1 MMEIETEIA
10 LLKSDVSRMTSLFE
24 KLDTA
29 IERMGEVS
37 NSIARMLAVHEEKL
51 SKQEQIDTELF
62 SLVEKRKAELEVDVK
77 ELHSRITTVQREL
90 SNDIADT
97 ETKIMGALSA
107 GLTDIKKCITDEHKV
122 LITEKEELEQRISE
136 LEKWRW
142 IILGGSLVVS
152 AFSKQI
158 FTVLFQ

>member
-1 MMEIETEIA
+1 MMELETEIA
-10 LLKSDVSRMTSLFE
+10 LLKSDVNRMTSLFE

-51 SKQEQIDTELF
+51 SKQEQIDAELF
-62 SLVEKRKAELEVDVK
+62 TLVEKRKAELEVDVK

-122 LITEKEELEQRISE
+122 LTDEKEELEKRITE

-158 FTVLFQ
+158 FTVLFP

>member
-1 MMEIETEIA
+1 MMELETEIA
-10 LLKSDVSRMTSLFE
+10 LLKSDVNRMTSLFE

-51 SKQEQIDTELF
+51 SKQEQIDAELF

-122 LITEKEELEQRISE
+122 LTDEKEELEKRITE

-158 FTVLFQ
+158 FTVLFP